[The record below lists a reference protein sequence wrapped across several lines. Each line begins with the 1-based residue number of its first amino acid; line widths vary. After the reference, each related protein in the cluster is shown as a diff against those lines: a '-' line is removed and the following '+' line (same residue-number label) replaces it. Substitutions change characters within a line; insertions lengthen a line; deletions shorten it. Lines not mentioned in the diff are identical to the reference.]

1 MGGKSSKNVVAD
13 TVSEDESQSYNLIN
27 VHTPTA
33 SMGITVFFCL
43 VGVVLLVRLYMHA
56 TRRAW
61 CTRPKASP
69 GGRRLPT
76 RRDTVAVD
84 MDGHTGHVMPAQ
96 GVAVLQGTDAKNSYW
111 TPRDSPCWTCMEEAW
126 TDHGHRRAR
135 APRSREDL
143 VSVGRAVYGGPRTEE
158 ASPAP
163 RQRARWT
170 AGGREDSPP
179 PRRRTRSVE
188 SF

>member
-1 MGGKSSKNVVAD
+1 MGAKTSKNIVSD
-13 TVSEDESQSYNLIN
+13 TMTEDDSQSYNLIN

-33 SMGITVFFCL
+33 NMGVTVFFCL
-43 VGVVLLVRLYMHA
+43 VGVVLLVRLYMYV
-56 TRRAW
+56 TRGAW
-61 CTRPKASP
+61 CTRPKAGP

-76 RRDTVAVD
+76 RRDTAAVD
-84 MDGHTGHVMPAQ
+84 MDCHTGHAMPTQ
-96 GVAVLQGTDAKNSYW
+96 GVAVLQGADAKNSYW
-111 TPRDSPCWTCMEEAW
+111 TPRDTPCGTCLEEAW

-143 VSVGRAVYGGPRTEE
+143 DGLGRGVYGGPRTEE

-163 RQRARWT
+163 RQRARWP